1 MLAAANQPLHPQF
14 GPTQG
19 ISCGYNLPSTKQLIG
34 SGWPDPSGLQP
45 DPEFSLDSSTLWTM
59 VLVIVS
65 AEGEKIG
72 YRIVGT
78 TAVRRAS
85 LQSDAAHCAK

>member
-1 MLAAANQPLHPQF
+1 MLATANQQLHPQF

-45 DPEFSLDSSTLWTM
+45 DPVFNLDSITLWTIL
-59 VLVIVS
+59 LVIVS
-65 AEGEKIG
+65 AKGKN
-72 YRIVGT
+72 RI
-78 TAVRRAS
+78 
-85 LQSDAAHCAK
+85 KE